1 MVYASPNRPR
11 VLSCNRAAHA
21 EIRPGKQF
29 AQKLYFS
36 ANCMILAGPVP
47 IICPKVLL
55 LMFAVGSEKLA
66 RLSTFCASARSSTVC
81 RSLIGNSLDKP
92 ALKIRAP
99 GPRTEPGAIFAWVP
113 GAGCANAAGFNQW
126 AFAPD
131 PGRPLP

>member
-1 MVYASPNRPR
+1 MVYAPPNRPR
-11 VLSCNRAAHA
+11 ALSCNRAAHA

-47 IICPKVLL
+47 MICPKVLL
-55 LMFAVGSEKLA
+55 LIVKVGSEKLA
-66 RLSTFCASARSSTVC
+66 RLSTFCASTRSSTLC

-99 GPRTEPGAIFAWVP
+99 GPRTEPGAIFAWAP
-113 GAGCANAAGFNQW
+113 AAGCANAEGLSQ
-126 AFAPD
+126 
-131 PGRPLP
+131 